1 MSTPPAAGEPD
12 TDTTDS
18 SACPHSEAAYPAANA
33 KPPPTETER
42 ETRAEWLSGVY
53 RYAATSF

>member
-1 MSTPPAAGEPD
+1 MSTRPAAGEPD

-18 SACPHSEAAYPAANA
+18 SACPHSEAADPAANA

-42 ETRAEWLSGVY
+42 ET
-53 RYAATSF
+53 